1 MKNIKSELR
10 FLRFLWRLN
19 LASAME
25 YKVSFL
31 TQVITMFINNAIY
44 FVFWIIFFENVKQ
57 IGGWGLGDMMTLF
70 SIVTTGFGIALT
82 LFGNASRLALLIEQ
96 GQLDYYLVLPRNT
109 MLHILSSRTSVAAIG
124 DIAFGISMF
133 LVAGNYSMLSITL
146 WFVCIFLV
154 AGIAVAYMAIVGSTA
169 FWLGRAS
176 ILSEQAI
183 NALLTF
189 SMYPSKIFEG
199 VVRIIL
205 LTIIPAGFI
214 SAIPVRIV
222 SELDDVLL
230 IYLFIF
236 SLVIIIASILIFRRG
251 LKKYESGNLIN
262 INM

>member
-1 MKNIKSELR
+1 M
-10 FLRFLWRLN
+10 N

-44 FVFWIIFFENVKQ
+44 FVFWIIFFNNVEQ

-70 SIVTTGFGIALT
+70 AIVTTGFGLALT
-82 LFGNASRLALLIEQ
+82 FFGNSSRLALLIEQ
-96 GQLDYYLVLPRNT
+96 GQIDYYLVLPRNT
-109 MLHILSSRTSVAAIG
+109 MVHILSSRTSISAIG
-124 DIAFGISMF
+124 DIAFGVSMF
-133 LVAGNYSMLSITL
+133 IVAGNYSFYSITL
-146 WFVCIFLV
+146 WLICAILV
-154 AGIAVAYMAIVGSTA
+154 ASIAVAYMAIVGSMA

-214 SAIPVRIV
+214 SAIPVRIIT
-222 SELDDVLL
+222 ELDNTLL
-230 IYLFIF
+230 IYLVAF
-236 SLVIIIASILIFRRG
+236 SFIIITASIFMFLRG
-251 LKKYESGNLIN
+251 LKRYESGNLIN